1 VTGALTESSTVVGML
16 DLVRDGDLP
25 VVGSRGRGA
34 VKPALFGSLA
44 NSLLEQSS
52 VTTVVI
58 PHVADRP

>member
-1 VTGALTESSTVVGML
+1 ML